1 MTVKY
6 IKAWPIKC
14 EKGGLFFLIDTDKEW
29 HFSLSSNPFHLLS
42 SFLSLSLCKLLCDHK
57 ESLSLCRA
65 SEIYRGFLCHVVPQ
79 RLTLCSGLKRV
90 RSFRHFT
97 LDFEINRV
105 YVYKMFYIRD
115 HRVGTQVKVVVAI
128 QICTIASKINVTT
141 KGIRLSEKLQLTAA
155 LYNEI

>member
-1 MTVKY
+1 MRER
-6 IKAWPIKC
+6 WPFLPNWHWQRVA
-14 EKGGLFFLIDTDKEW
+14 LFFILKSLPSSLI
-29 HFSLSSNPFHLLS
+29 FSLSLS
-42 SFLSLSLCKLLCDHK
+42 PSLCKLLCDHK

-128 QICTIASKINVTT
+128 QICTIASKKNVTT

-155 LYNEI
+155 LCNEIWPQ